1 MIFFI
6 LTLLIFASL
15 EVVSKPLMP
24 YIDPF
29 ALTFWRFFMGFVFF
43 IFYPGM
49 KKRFAEMKKF
59 SKSDWFFLFL
69 LGFLNAFLA
78 MSLLQFAVRES
89 TPATAAALFC
99 SNPLF
104 VMIISS
110 IAGYEKIS
118 VRKVAGLVIGI
129 AAIFVIMW
137 EKGYKLNLGAVYAI
151 SAAVIFA
158 AFTVLSKKTVSK
170 ITPFSVNLVS
180 FFFGV
185 VSLAVFMLATNK
197 SFALNPVFFND
208 YAKLIAFIYLGF
220 IVTGLGYV
228 TFLATIKKYSPVSSS
243 LIFMLKPAVASIFA
257 VIFLSEKLSLYFII
271 GFIMLILGTG
281 AIVSEKFFH
290 KKVN

>member
-29 ALTFWRFFMGFVFF
+29 ALTFWRFSMGFVFF
-43 IFYPGM
+43 LFYPGM
-49 KKRFAEMKKF
+49 KKRFAEIGKF
-59 SKSDWFFLFL
+59 SKRDWFFLFL

-78 MSLLQFAVRES
+78 MSLLQFAVKES
-89 TPATAAALFC
+89 TPATAAAIFC

-110 IAGYEKIS
+110 IAGFEKIS
-118 VRKVAGLVIGI
+118 ARKVIGLLIGV

-137 EKGYKLNLGAVYAI
+137 EKGFKLNYGAIYAV

-158 AFTVLSKKTVSK
+158 GFTVLSKKTVSK
-170 ITPFSVNLVS
+170 IKPFSVNLVS
-180 FFFGV
+180 FFFGI
-185 VSLAVFMLATNK
+185 VSLSIFMALTGK
-197 SFALNPVFFND
+197 SFALNPVFFKD
-208 YAKLIAFIYLGF
+208 YAKLIAFVYLGF

-243 LIFMLKPAVASIFA
+243 LIFMLKPAVASVFA
-257 VIFLSEKLSLYFII
+257 VIFLGEKLSAYFIA
-271 GFIMLILGTG
+271 GFIMLLLGTG
-281 AIVSEKFFH
+281 AIVSEKIW
-290 KKVN
+290 K